1 MNKMKN
7 YFALIIMTIVLA
19 LFNVSLVNAEEPALC
34 YAPYYG
40 GLLPGESSEREAVK
54 LYGEGYYQNLEYVRE
69 RFYYNKSK
77 SHTLIVHFGT
87 DNFVTDIFIHEGMKY
102 PHGKTT
108 KNIKPYVSEWFNP
121 LEGFG
126 KWHRLKI
133 GGSRKD
139 AIKWLGPPH
148 KEISNNEWEYRSKC
162 SCGLPAGISVI
173 FDSDKVVTVRFW
185 SSQG

>member
-1 MNKMKN
+1 MKN
-7 YFALIIMTIVLA
+7 NLILIVLTIA
-19 LFNVSLVNAEEPALC
+19 LALSNVSFVNAEKSALC
-34 YAPYYG
+34 YPPYWG
-40 GLLPGESSEREAVK
+40 GLLPGESGERETIK
-54 LYGEGYYQNLEYVRE
+54 LYGEGMYQDLGYGKE
-69 RFYYNKSK
+69 RYYYNKSK
-77 SHTLIVHFGT
+77 THTLVVYFGT
-87 DNFVTDIFIHEGMKY
+87 DDFVTDIFIHEGMKY
-102 PHGKTT
+102 PQGKAI
-108 KNIKPYVSEWFNP
+108 KDIKPYISEWFDP

-139 AIKWLGPPH
+139 VMKWLGSSH
-148 KEISNNEWEYRSKC
+148 KEISNGEWEYRSKC